1 MAFMSELGIFLRA
14 RRSRVTPADVGLPEG
29 IGLRR
34 TPGLRREELA
44 TLAGVSIDY
53 YTRLEQGKETRP
65 GPAVVDALAA
75 TLRLNDDE
83 HEHLRGLAAQGAAR
97 DPARSKPVPGRT
109 VRPGVHQL
117 LEALRPNPAYVVSRT
132 NDILAANPGGYRLLA
147 GIEEWPARQR
157 NILRFFFLHPGA
169 RTLYPEWE
177 KLAPAAAGRLR
188 AMAGTDPDAP
198 DLVELVG
205 ELAVKSPE
213 FARLWQRYDVEARVD
228 GHKHFHHPDVGDVTL
243 GYESMT
249 LARTEEQRLVAYHAV
264 PGSADHDAMVLLD
277 MASPRDGR
285 RGQADSS
292 YGVAGRSAER
302 SEGR

>member
-1 MAFMSELGIFLRA
+1 MSELGIFLRA
-14 RRSRVTPADVGLPEG
+14 RRARVTPSDVGLPEG

-65 GPAVVDALAA
+65 SPAVVDALAA

-83 HEHLRGLAAQGAAR
+83 QEHLRGLAAASAQRAPER
-97 DPARSKPVPGRT
+97 RKPVPART

-147 GIEEWPARQR
+147 GIEEWPAGQR

-169 RTLYPEWE
+169 RALYPEWE
-177 KLAPAAAGRLR
+177 KLAPGVAARLR
-188 AMAGTDPDAP
+188 AMAGTYADAP

-213 FARLWQRYDVEARVD
+213 FARLWKQYDVEARVD
-228 GHKHFHHPDVGDVTL
+228 GHKRFHHPEVGDVTL

-249 LARTEEQRLVAYHAV
+249 LARTEEQRLIAYHAE
-264 PGSADHDAMVLLD
+264 PGSPAYDAMVLLD
-277 MASPRDGR
+277 MASPRA
-285 RGQADSS
+285 QAESS
-292 YGVAGRSAER
+292 YETPGRSELR
-302 SEGR
+302 